1 MVPITDLSASL
12 CRTDAPA
19 AEPRRRPRLVLGLGN
34 DILRDDAIGLRVVR
48 ELHDRL
54 PPDSDTDVLETSEM
68 GLALLDLVV
77 GYRELFIVDAVQTGR
92 AEPGHLHE
100 FEGDTLQRL
109 PRISPHVLGVG
120 EMLAAGRELGLAMPE
135 RVRIFAIEVAD
146 PFTLDTEL
154 TPALQAA
161 LPRVTAR
168 VLAALGSVSWMRLA
182 RADAATS

>member
-1 MVPITDLSASL
+1 MAPIANSSASL
-12 CRTDAPA
+12 SRADAPSA
-19 AEPRRRPRLVLGLGN
+19 ARQVQPPAATRLVLGLGN

-48 ELHDRL
+48 ELRDQL
-54 PPDSDTDVLETSEM
+54 PPDSDADVLETSEM

-100 FEGDTLQRL
+100 FAGDALQRL

-135 RVRIFAIEVAD
+135 RVRIFAVEVAD

-161 LPRVTAR
+161 LPRVTQR
-168 VLAALGSVSWMRLA
+168 VIEVLRSAA
-182 RADAATS
+182 